1 MTQTQVA
8 AQTTK
13 PNFGDGMLQW
23 GRAGAVR
30 DAMQRVKASPNE
42 GTASAQYT
50 AIKAKFDSNAE
61 GTVYWLLVNFAKVV
75 VGEDEKAWSYFTGNL
90 SYLTEQLGTGGA
102 SDIRA
107 TAKAIWDKRNFI
119 GGAISGVGGQVKT
132 KATQKEKAKI
142 PTPAL
147 DTAIDLV
154 DGLSNMGLPGAV
166 KSSLKGVK
174 SSLELARAAKQGADN
189 ATYVKHI
196 AALSEAVFETI
207 GEVVK
212 TAGQDV
218 ELAAK
223 AAGQLGKIAKLFG
236 GMAKVI
242 TAVTSIQKILYGKDR
257 GEKIDAAIDLI
268 TTFTGTVGI
277 AVGISLNAFKWIWNT
292 IGVPVKNLTEEIGLT
307 AVFDGKS
314 PDALKAEFDKLAV
327 SEPKVARWAIGTMRY
342 KVFKPRSSPF
352 APNWNTRDAWERFL
366 RDNSMLNIDV
376 RVADALKR
384 GYTPGSDPMVD
395 ELVIDIKDRYR
406 RLAHRFIDSIVTEAK
421 SWK

>member
-1 MTQTQVA
+1 MAQTQVA
-8 AQTTK
+8 AQTTET
-13 PNFGDGMLQW
+13 NFGDGMLQW
-23 GRAGAVR
+23 GRAGAVT
-30 DAMQRVKASPNE
+30 DAMRVIKASPTE

-50 AIKAKFDSNAE
+50 AIKPKFDSNVE

-75 VGEDEKAWSYFTGNL
+75 VGEDENAWSYFASNL
-90 SYLTEQLGTGGA
+90 NYLTEQLGTGGA

-107 TAKAIWDKRNFI
+107 QAKAIWDKRNFI
-119 GGAISGVGGQVKT
+119 GGAMSGVGKQQTKEKT
-132 KATQKEKAKI
+132 KEKAKI

-154 DGLSNMGLPGAV
+154 DGLSNMGLPSSV
-166 KSSLKGVK
+166 KSALKGAK
-174 SSLELARAAKQGADN
+174 SALELARATKQEEGSNAVYLRHLAD
-189 ATYVKHI
+189 
-196 AALSEAVFETI
+196 LSSAVFETI

-223 AAGQLGKIAKLFG
+223 AAGQLGKIAKLLG
-236 GMAKVI
+236 GMGKVLTVV
-242 TAVTSIQKILYGKDR
+242 TAMQKIIYGKDR

-268 TTFTGTVGI
+268 TTFGGTVGI
-277 AVGISLNAFKWIWNT
+277 AAGISLNAFKWIWNT

-342 KVFKPRSSPF
+342 KVFKPRASPF

-384 GYTPGSDPMVD
+384 GYTPGSDPIVD
-395 ELVIDIKDRYR
+395 DLVVDIKDRYR
-406 RLAHRFIDSIVTEAK
+406 RLAYRFVDSVVTEAK

>member
-1 MTQTQVA
+1 MAQTQVA
-8 AQTTK
+8 AQTTES
-13 PNFGDGMLQW
+13 NFGDGMLQW
-23 GRAGAVR
+23 ARAGAVV
-30 DAMQRVKASPNE
+30 DAMRAIKASPTE
-42 GTASAQYT
+42 GTASAQHN
-50 AIKAKFDSNAE
+50 AIKAKFDTNAA

-75 VGEDEKAWSYFTGNL
+75 VGDDENAWGYFTGNL
-90 SYLTEQLGTGGA
+90 SYLTEQLGAGGA
-102 SDIRA
+102 ADIRA
-107 TAKAIWDKRNFI
+107 QAKAIWDKRNFI
-119 GGAISGVGGQVKT
+119 GGAMDGVGAQTKEKT
-132 KATQKEKAKI
+132 KDKPKI

-154 DGLSNMGLPGAV
+154 DGLSNMGLPSSV
-166 KSSLKGVK
+166 KSALKGAK
-174 SSLELARAAKQGADN
+174 SALELARATKQEEGSN
-189 ATYVKHI
+189 AVYLRHI
-196 AALSEAVFETI
+196 ADLSSAVFETI

-223 AAGQLGKIAKLFG
+223 AAGQLGKIAKLLG
-236 GMAKVI
+236 GMGKVLTVV
-242 TAVTSIQKILYGKDR
+242 TAMQKIIYGKDR
-257 GEKIDAAIDLI
+257 GERIDAAIDLI
-268 TTFTGTVGI
+268 TTFGGTVGI

-314 PDALKAEFDKLAV
+314 PDSLKAEFDKLAV

-352 APNWNTRDAWERFL
+352 APNWNTRDAWERHL
-366 RDNSMLNIDV
+366 RDHSMLNIDV

-384 GYTPGSDPMVD
+384 GYTPGSDPIVD
-395 ELVIDIKDRYR
+395 DLVVDIKDRYR
-406 RLAHRFIDSIVTEAK
+406 KLAHQFIDSVVTEAR